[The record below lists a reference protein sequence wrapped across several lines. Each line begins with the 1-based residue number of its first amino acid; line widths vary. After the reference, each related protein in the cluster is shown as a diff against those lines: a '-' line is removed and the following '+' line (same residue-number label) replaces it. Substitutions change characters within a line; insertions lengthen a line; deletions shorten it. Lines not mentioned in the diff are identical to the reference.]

1 MKYIIFLFFS
11 LSVAFPLHS
20 QEREEATD
28 TLFRQY
34 YEQAIAFSDA
44 YPREKAYLHFDN
56 TSYYVGDT
64 IWIKAYVTLTGQ
76 NTFSPIS
83 KPLYVDML
91 DQTGHITQRHIIKLN
106 NGEGSGQII
115 LTPSTLSGY
124 YEIRAYTRWMQAFE
138 QTSCFSRVL
147 PVYQPAK
154 GEEQERTISTYNLNP
169 SMDQRPKTQNQ
180 KLAIQFF
187 PESGSLV
194 EGVESKVA
202 FKAESRYEGEVNF
215 KGSILDKDGKELAI
229 IETVHDGMGVFR
241 YTPGKK
247 PAVAKVHYQD
257 KNYTFKLPEAL
268 SAGYVLGTEVTGKRI
283 LCTITGNNATL
294 PEDVAVFIAYEG
306 HPYTYRVLHGNPAD
320 SKSFG
325 FSTQGHPA
333 GIYQI
338 SLISKAGN
346 TLCERF
352 CFIQP
357 TEKTTMQVRGLK
369 EIYKPYEP
377 IDCEVQLTD
386 GKGNPLKGSFSVS
399 VRDALRSDYAEYDN
413 NLLIDMLLTSGL
425 KGYIHQPGYYFSDI
439 TPGKLQELDM
449 LLMVHGWR
457 QYDMSQ
463 LIAPQPEKLLQMPE
477 TQLLLHGQIKSSI
490 LKKEMKNIEV
500 SVMAK
505 DEETWTAG
513 KTITDEYGR
522 FHIPVPDFNGEV
534 EALFQ
539 TRRQGAKSKKDALV
553 QLNRDFAPALRA
565 YGYEEWHPQWTDEPK
580 WRIQSEQADSLWQDS
595 LRRAEGIYLLDEV
608 VITTKQKNKNLTT
621 QVFEKS
627 MDAYYD
633 VPRCI
638 DRLRDK
644 GKLIYTIPDLLQEL
658 NPSFRYDRRQK
669 YCTYKNKTI
678 CCVMNNAILDKITA
692 EMVWDEVDG
701 IKQIIICEG
710 SNSFNNEILNSARDI
725 ENNDVNST
733 RTFDDSFYALA
744 DAQKAEYDLSDG
756 KEKSEE
762 VLQVFHYGI
771 NRNINAALLERYAI
785 FYIIPYDK
793 RNILN
798 TNQKASRGTRRT
810 FIQGYTRPL
819 AFYTPVYQDK
829 KPDSLTEDKR
839 RTLYWNPAVETDENG
854 KATIKCHNASYTNPV
869 IVQAETL
876 IDGKPGSVTCV
887 SIVH

>member
-1 MKYIIFLFFS
+1 
-11 LSVAFPLHS
+11 
-20 QEREEATD
+20 
-28 TLFRQY
+28 
-34 YEQAIAFSDA
+34 
-44 YPREKAYLHFDN
+44 
-56 TSYYVGDT
+56 
-64 IWIKAYVTLTGQ
+64 
-76 NTFSPIS
+76 
-83 KPLYVDML
+83 
-91 DQTGHITQRHIIKLN
+91 
-106 NGEGSGQII
+106 
-115 LTPSTLSGY
+115 
-124 YEIRAYTRWMQAFE
+124 
-138 QTSCFSRVL
+138 
-147 PVYQPAK
+147 
-154 GEEQERTISTYNLNP
+154 
-169 SMDQRPKTQNQ
+169 MDQRPKTQNQ

-320 SKSFG
+320 SKSFV

-386 GKGNPLKGSFSVS
+386 GEGLPLKGSFSVS

-413 NLLIDMLLTSGL
+413 NLFTDMLLTSGL

-439 TPGKLQELDM
+439 TPGKLQELDI

-463 LIAPQPEKLLQMPE
+463 LIAPQPGELLQMPE

-522 FHIPVPDFNGEV
+522 FHIPVPDFDGEV

-810 FIQGYTRPL
+810 FIQGYTRPF

-839 RTLYWNPAVETDENG
+839 RTLYWNPAIETDENG